1 MKLSNFKQEVDEVIL
16 KRGYDYYKEG
26 HVLGKRCV
34 HEGHYEVLVVG
45 HENYKV
51 NVWLDSNGTLLS
63 YHCNC
68 PFKGGPICKH
78 EVAAFYALSISF
90 KPKESEL
97 VQLLKTLP
105 VETLVHELAEVAGYD
120 VNVYQHLMTYQKHS
134 DLLAQFEL
142 ELEAIVAKHLHF
154 GHIIF
159 GKAIERLTN
168 DLSVLMMKIDQ
179 LPDSHMMLLKCEM
192 ALLLREECAG
202 MDEQLDDTNA
212 VFTDFLGELHALL
225 QSLVFQA
232 LDDEC
237 AAHDVF
243 DFLMTKLSSTTDIDF
258 ELLDLIFEYGRHPKY
273 LSLIMNYL
281 KEKVDVVDE
290 TMKSS
295 LYQCWY
301 ELLVRYSEEEAIHFL
316 DQYHQIKGLQIYRLE
331 QLIQK
336 EAYDEALLLVLTLE
350 SLEGY
355 QYDLSLK
362 ETRYLIYE
370 KLNQV
375 EDMKQ
380 LAEALFLEGHV
391 SYYDVLK
398 NLYHE
403 SFATFYESLKNR
415 LKSTNDSSIYLKLIE
430 FENDKEAMVEYIR
443 EHLSTIEVYAKLL
456 FDGYPLEVCELYEQY
471 ICEETKQAMN
481 RVAYR
486 RICLILRRFGAY
498 TTLNQLESFIH
509 SLIQMFP
516 RRRALKEEL
525 HQLLQELKGENKEVE
540 IEQLSIEIA

>member
-142 ELEAIVAKHLHF
+142 ELEGIVAKHLHF
-154 GHIIF
+154 GHVIF

-168 DLSVLMMKIDQ
+168 DLSALMMKINQ
-179 LPDSHMMLLKCEM
+179 LPDSHMMVLKCEM

-202 MDEQLDDTNA
+202 MNEQLDDTNA
-212 VFTDFLGELHALL
+212 VFADFLGELHALL

-243 DFLMTKLSSTTDIDF
+243 NFLMNKLMATTNIDF

-380 LAEALFLEGHV
+380 LAEALFLEGHM

-398 NLYHE
+398 DLYHE
-403 SFATFYESLKNR
+403 SFLTFYESLKNR

-430 FENDKEAMVEYIR
+430 FENDKEEMVEYIR

-456 FDGYPLEVCELYEQY
+456 FDDYPLEVCELYEQY

-486 RICLILRRFGAY
+486 RICLILRQFSAY
-498 TTLNQLESFIH
+498 TTLNQLEAFIH

-525 HQLLQELKGENKEVE
+525 YLLLQELKGENNQVE

>member
-1 MKLSNFKQEVDEVIL
+1 MKLSNFKQEVDKVIL
-16 KRGYDYYKEG
+16 KRGYHYFKEG
-26 HVLGKRCV
+26 HVLGKQCV

-168 DLSVLMMKIDQ
+168 DLSMLMMKIDQ

-202 MDEQLDDTNA
+202 MEEQIDDTDA

-225 QSLVFQA
+225 QSLIFQA
-232 LDDEC
+232 LDEEC

-243 DFLMTKLSSTTDIDF
+243 NFFMNKLTATTEIDF

-316 DQYHQIKGLQIYRLE
+316 DQYHQIKGLQTYRLE

-380 LAEALFLEGHV
+380 LAETLLLEGHM

-398 NLYHE
+398 DLYHE
-403 SFATFYESLKNR
+403 SFPTFYESLKNR

-430 FENDKEAMVEYIR
+430 FENDKEEMVEYIR
-443 EHLSTIEVYAKLL
+443 KHLSMIEVYAKVL
-456 FDGYPLEVCELYEQY
+456 FDEYPREVCELYEQY
-471 ICEETKQAMN
+471 ICEETKQVMN

-486 RICLILRRFGAY
+486 RICLILRRFAAY

-525 HQLLQELKGENKEVE
+525 YLLLQELKGENNQVE

>member
-16 KRGYDYYKEG
+16 KRGYHYFKEG
-26 HVLGKRCV
+26 HVLGKQCI

-51 NVWLDSNGTLLS
+51 NVWLDSNGTLIS

-105 VETLVHELAEVAGYD
+105 VETLVHELAEVADYD
-120 VNVYQHLMTYQKHS
+120 VKVYQHLMTYQKHS
-134 DLLAQFEL
+134 NLLAQFEL
-142 ELEAIVAKHLHF
+142 ELEGIVAKHLHL
-154 GHIIF
+154 GHVIF

-168 DLSVLMMKIDQ
+168 DLSALMMKINQ
-179 LPDSHMMLLKCEM
+179 LPDPHMMVLKCEM

-202 MDEQLDDTNA
+202 MNEQLDDTNA
-212 VFTDFLGELHALL
+212 VFADFLGELHALL

-237 AAHDVF
+237 AAHDIF
-243 DFLMTKLSSTTDIDF
+243 NFFMNKLTATTEIDF

-273 LSLIMNYL
+273 LPLIMNYL
-281 KEKVDVVDE
+281 KEKVEVVDE

-301 ELLVRYSEEEAIHFL
+301 ELLVRYNEEEATHFL

-380 LAEALFLEGHV
+380 LAETLLLEGHM
-391 SYYDVLK
+391 SYYNVLK
-398 NLYHE
+398 DLYHE
-403 SFATFYESLKNR
+403 SFPTFYESLKNR
-415 LKSTNDSSIYLKLIE
+415 LKLTNDSSIYLKLIE
-430 FENDKEAMVEYIR
+430 FENDKEEMVEYIR
-443 EHLSTIEVYAKLL
+443 EHLSMIELYADLL
-456 FDGYPLEVCELYEQY
+456 FDDYPLEVCELYEQY

-486 RICLILRRFGAY
+486 RICLILRQFSAY
-498 TTLNQLESFIH
+498 TTLNQLEAFIH

-525 HQLLQELKGENKEVE
+525 YLLLQELKGENNQVE

>member
-1 MKLSNFKQEVDEVIL
+1 
-16 KRGYDYYKEG
+16 
-26 HVLGKRCV
+26 
-34 HEGHYEVLVVG
+34 
-45 HENYKV
+45 
-51 NVWLDSNGTLLS
+51 
-63 YHCNC
+63 
-68 PFKGGPICKH
+68 
-78 EVAAFYALSISF
+78 
-90 KPKESEL
+90 
-97 VQLLKTLP
+97 
-105 VETLVHELAEVAGYD
+105 
-120 VNVYQHLMTYQKHS
+120 
-134 DLLAQFEL
+134 
-142 ELEAIVAKHLHF
+142 
-154 GHIIF
+154 
-159 GKAIERLTN
+159 
-168 DLSVLMMKIDQ
+168 MMKINQ
-179 LPDSHMMLLKCEM
+179 LPDSHMMVLKCEM

-202 MDEQLDDTNA
+202 MNEQLDDTNA
-212 VFTDFLGELHALL
+212 VFADFLGELHALL

-243 DFLMTKLSSTTDIDF
+243 NFLMNKLMATTNIDF

-301 ELLVRYSEEEAIHFL
+301 ELLVRYSGEEAIHFL

-380 LAEALFLEGHV
+380 LAEALFLEGHM

-398 NLYHE
+398 DLYHE
-403 SFATFYESLKNR
+403 SFLTFYESLKNR

-430 FENDKEAMVEYIR
+430 FENDKEEMVEYIR
-443 EHLSTIEVYAKLL
+443 EHLSRIELYADLL
-456 FDGYPLEVCELYEQY
+456 FDDYPLEVCDLYEQY

-498 TTLNQLESFIH
+498 TTLNRLESFIH

>member
-1 MKLSNFKQEVDEVIL
+1 M
-16 KRGYDYYKEG
+16 RG
-26 HVLGKRCV
+26 
-34 HEGHYEVLVVG
+34 
-45 HENYKV
+45 
-51 NVWLDSNGTLLS
+51 NGRT
-63 YHCNC
+63 
-68 PFKGGPICKH
+68 
-78 EVAAFYALSISF
+78 
-90 KPKESEL
+90 
-97 VQLLKTLP
+97 T
-105 VETLVHELAEVAGYD
+105 
-120 VNVYQHLMTYQKHS
+120 
-134 DLLAQFEL
+134 
-142 ELEAIVAKHLHF
+142 
-154 GHIIF
+154 
-159 GKAIERLTN
+159 
-168 DLSVLMMKIDQ
+168 
-179 LPDSHMMLLKCEM
+179 
-192 ALLLREECAG
+192 
-202 MDEQLDDTNA
+202 DDTNA

-225 QSLVFQA
+225 QSLIFQA

-237 AAHDVF
+237 AAHDIF
-243 DFLMTKLSSTTDIDF
+243 NFFMNKLTATTEIDF

-273 LSLIMNYL
+273 LPLIMNYL
-281 KEKVDVVDE
+281 KEKVEVVDE

-301 ELLVRYSEEEAIHFL
+301 ELLVRYSEEEATHFL

-380 LAEALFLEGHV
+380 LAETLFLEGHM

-398 NLYHE
+398 DLYHE
-403 SFATFYESLKNR
+403 SFPMFYESLKNR

-430 FENDKEAMVEYIR
+430 FENDKEEMVEYIR

-456 FDGYPLEVCELYEQY
+456 FDEYPLEVCELYEQY
-471 ICEETKQAMN
+471 ICEETKQVMN

-540 IEQLSIEIA
+540 IEQPSIEIA